1 MELEEK
7 ASGTNNEFIYVTK
20 FNKRAS
26 VKFDMGDD
34 TMLRVKLVKAEDGN
48 NKVNEV
54 FEDIRINF
62 GMIPNLFKAYALRP
76 EILEAT
82 WNRVK
87 AVMVAG
93 ELPRQLK
100 EMIAVVVSK
109 VNGCQYCINAH
120 SAALKM
126 MGVPQQQARQLVDN
140 FETADLPEDVKM
152 VLRLA
157 VKSTKS
163 PDMITDLEIEELRKL
178 GFSDANIIEIFSV
191 VDLFTS
197 FNRFLDTL
205 SVPIDFPA
213 P

>member
-1 MELEEK
+1 
-7 ASGTNNEFIYVTK
+7 
-20 FNKRAS
+20 
-26 VKFDMGDD
+26 
-34 TMLRVKLVKAEDGN
+34 MLRVKLVQAEDGD

-54 FEDIRINF
+54 FEDIKRNF

-120 SAALKM
+120 SGALKM
-126 MGVPQQQARQLVDN
+126 MGVPQQQVRQLVDN
-140 FETADLPEDVKM
+140 FETTDLSEDVKV

-157 VKSTKS
+157 VKSTKA
-163 PDMITDLEIEELRKL
+163 PEMITDLEIEELRKL
-178 GFSDANIIEIFSV
+178 EFSDAKIIEIFSV